1 MPYER
6 FKAKPVSA
14 ALDIAGADQIRARRV
29 SGRLITRRA
38 AAAGALGG
46 LWAGLLTGILF
57 GLFTAGNAWFAI
69 PVAGLGL
76 GVLCGAG
83 FAIVAHLAI
92 RGRRD
97 FGPLPGLSAC
107 DHAAARGG
115 CAGRGGRAER
125 GRNTLG
131 HAGLAPPGTPA
142 A

>member
-57 GLFTAGNAWFAI
+57 GLFTAGNAWLAI

-115 CAGRGGRAER
+115 CAGRGGCAER

>member
-6 FKAKPVSA
+6 VKAKPVSA
-14 ALDIAGADQIRARRV
+14 ALDVAAADQIQARRV
-29 SGRLITRRA
+29 SERLITRRA

-76 GVLCGAG
+76 GVLCGAA

-92 RGRRD
+92 RSRRD

-115 CAGRGGRAER
+115 CAERA
-125 GRNTLG
+125 RNTVG
-131 HAGLAPPGTPA
+131 QAGLAPPGTPA